1 MEMDA
6 VHGERPPA
14 QKGADMVEN
23 TSQVKGAAKVAAGA
37 ATGNKK
43 MEQEGRVDRYVG
55 DLKSAISDGSKKL
68 ESLATTAG
76 DKAADAI
83 ASARGALLNLID
95 KVTA

>member
-1 MEMDA
+1 
-6 VHGERPPA
+6 
-14 QKGADMVEN
+14 MVDN

-43 MEQEGRVDRYVG
+43 IEREGRIDRFAG
-55 DLKSAISDGSKKL
+55 DLKSTITDGSKKL

-83 ASARGALLNLID
+83 ASARGALLGLID

>member
-1 MEMDA
+1 
-6 VHGERPPA
+6 
-14 QKGADMVEN
+14 MVDN

-37 ATGNKK
+37 ATGNNE
-43 MEQEGRVDRYVG
+43 MENEGRIDRYAG

-76 DKAADAI
+76 DKAAEAI
-83 ASARGALLNLID
+83 ASARSALLSLID